1 MVVFETGLILGI
13 GGPVWKLVVKSL
25 NWSSLVFWKMVGDP
39 GNWLSSLEI
48 GWHVRK
54 LVGEF
59 GYWSSSLDISGRVWK
74 LVVESCVGGDL
85 LQPPTIWFLACV
97 VGRVAGING
106 DIPCIGVQTVNVCD

>member
-1 MVVFETGLILGI
+1 MILEDSCQFLTLG
-13 GGPVWKLVVKSL
+13 V
-25 NWSSLVFWKMVGDP
+25 SS
-39 GNWLSSLEI
+39 GNWLSSLEIGCQVIELVKFGNWLTSLEI

-74 LVVESCVGGDL
+74 LVVDSCVGGDL
-85 LQPPTIWFLACV
+85 LQSPTIWFLACV